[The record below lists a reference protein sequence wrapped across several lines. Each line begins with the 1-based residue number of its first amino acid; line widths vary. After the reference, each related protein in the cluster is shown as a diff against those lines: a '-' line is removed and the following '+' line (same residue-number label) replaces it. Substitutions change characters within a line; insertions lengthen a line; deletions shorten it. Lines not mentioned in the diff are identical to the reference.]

1 VIDGLTNDDLIQAG
15 ITECPDPH
23 LPGYF
28 DYSPWWEV
36 LTSDAT
42 FISTLT
48 ELEPGDEVNVTMG
61 QFTGT
66 CRSITV
72 TDETRGQS
80 FTTDQEYTGPA
91 ASAELIVEAPSGVSG
106 PLRLSDYTVAE
117 FIALGVTG
125 QQNTLTSVQMKDTME
140 GAQWS
145 TPSTINSVGFNLAY
159 GDVAPNP
166 P

>member
-1 VIDGLTNDDLIQAG
+1 MIDGLTNDDLIQAG

-91 ASAELIVEAPSGVSG
+91 ASAEWIVEAPMSGSG
-106 PLRLSDYTVAE
+106 EVPLSNYTETE
-117 FIALGVTG
+117 FSGLGVTG
-125 QQNTLTSVQMKDTME
+125 QQNVLEPLQMDDPVD
-140 GAQWS
+140 GPQWS
-145 TPSTINSVGFNLAY
+145 TPSSMDSVGFNVQDLET
-159 GDVAPNP
+159 APNP